1 MTLKAVVI
9 FSSPLTDMFTAT
21 FVLLAYVALFVGV
34 VVCAVI
40 CVLKGKSWMAV
51 AGCALAVPTFGA
63 GVLVLAIGAV
73 RVAKPGSRW
82 ALRRYVNDPFKRKL
96 AEVRFPKEA
105 LRQSMVA
112 EASN

>member
-1 MTLKAVVI
+1 MILKAVVI
-9 FSSPLTDMFTAT
+9 FSSPLTDLFTSGS
-21 FVLLAYVALFVGV
+21 VLLAYVALFVAV
-34 VVCAVI
+34 VVFTVI
-40 CVLKGKSWMAV
+40 CVLKGKTWMAV
-51 AGCALAVPTFGA
+51 AGWALTVLTFGS

-82 ALRRYVNDPFKRKL
+82 ALRRYANVPFKQKL